1 MFLQQVINGIMLGST
16 YSLVAI
22 GYSLVFGVIK
32 IVNISNGSFY
42 MLGSFI
48 ALVFF
53 LAFSG
58 HFLLA
63 IILAIIINGIL
74 GLCMDKFALRRLRT
88 TNAPPMAS
96 IISTMGVSII
106 LENVVLVFISNKTE
120 PFPNVINFGNLHIGK
135 AVIGSTQII
144 IFLTALVLMVAVSLI
159 VNITKMGRAMRSIS
173 QNVTAAYLM
182 GVNVNQ
188 VISTTFIMSAALAA
202 VSGILV
208 GMYYQAIDVNMSLS
222 VGMKT
227 FAAAVLGGVGV
238 LPGAMIGGLII
249 GVAESIGASYIS
261 SGYRDAIAFAI
272 MIIVLIVRPTGILEK
287 KDLEKI

>member
-1 MFLQQVINGIMLGST
+1 M
-16 YSLVAI
+16 
-22 GYSLVFGVIK
+22 
-32 IVNISNGSFY
+32 
-42 MLGSFI
+42 
-48 ALVFF
+48 
-53 LAFSG
+53 
-58 HFLLA
+58 
-63 IILAIIINGIL
+63 
-74 GLCMDKFALRRLRT
+74 
-88 TNAPPMAS
+88 
-96 IISTMGVSII
+96 
-106 LENVVLVFISNKTE
+106 FISNKTE

-272 MIIVLIVRPTGILEK
+272 MIIVLIVRPTGILGK